1 MGPRSIARSRVV
13 EPSPHYIASR
23 ACASRVLRNAL
34 DSIARLLPIPVVPIE
49 KAKRSRYHWRTKDDI
64 PLEAEP

>member
-1 MGPRSIARSRVV
+1 MGPRLIARSRVV

-34 DSIARLLPIPVVPIE
+34 DSIARRLPIPVAPIRKIKE
-49 KAKRSRYHWRTKDDI
+49 LRYLRTKDDI